1 MGRWDLRIYDTLLCT
16 QRYSLVQLRR
26 YMCKCRQS
34 ALLLQD
40 FEPLGP
46 RRVGVAAL
54 IARLAL
60 VFLIIQRDV
69 MIRCPTLSGCLVI
82 KRQRIGHW

>member
-26 YMCKCRQS
+26 YLCKCRQS

-40 FEPLGP
+40 FEPLVYRSTVF
-46 RRVGVAAL
+46 RRTWD
-54 IARLAL
+54 
-60 VFLIIQRDV
+60 Q
-69 MIRCPTLSGCLVI
+69 TLTG
-82 KRQRIGHW
+82 